1 MPSHQSKPLT
11 VPLAVPSASSVV
23 SLPEDQP
30 PVLLVVIDTEEE
42 FDWYES
48 FDRSKTSVGHMRS
61 IGRIQSVFEEF
72 DIRPVYVVDYPVASQ
87 ADGAEPLRELVAS
100 GRAEVGAHLHPWV
113 SPPHEEEVNAF
124 HSYPGNLP
132 PELERRKLEQ
142 LTDTIEREIGARPQV
157 YKAGRYGL
165 GHATPATLS
174 ALGFTV
180 DLSPCPPFDYRAD
193 GGPDYSGFPVEP
205 FWHGAASEGGVL
217 AIPTTGAYVGLARA
231 GAHRL
236 YKLATDTPLARLRL
250 PGILSRLGIVERL
263 MLSPEGYDP
272 VHHERITRSLLRQG
286 CRTFTFS
293 FHSPSVKPGCTP
305 YVRDE
310 RDLERFLDACRRY
323 FELFLGEL
331 GGVSQTA
338 LELRETVALA
348 GSGPAAVSG
357 TRSAG

>member
-1 MPSHQSKPLT
+1 VSPKPIEPIA
-11 VPLAVPSASSVV
+11 PLAVPTPDAIVRI
-23 SLPEDQP
+23 PADRP
-30 PVLLVVIDTEEE
+30 PTLLVVIDTEEE
-42 FDWYES
+42 FDWYEA
-48 FDRSKTSVGHMRS
+48 FDRSRTGVGHMRL
-61 IGRIQSVFEEF
+61 IGRVQEVFEEF
-72 DIRPVYVVDYPVASQ
+72 DIRPVYVVDYPIASQ
-87 ADGAEPLRELVAS
+87 TDGAEPLRELVAS

-132 PELERRKLEQ
+132 PELEREKLERLAAMIQ
-142 LTDTIEREIGARPQV
+142 ERIGMRPRV

-165 GHATPATLS
+165 GRATPATLA

-193 GGPDYSGFPVEP
+193 GGPDYSAFPVEP
-205 FWHGAASEGGVL
+205 FWHATKNGDERVL
-217 AIPTTGAYVGLARA
+217 AIPTTGAYVGFVEG

-236 YKLATDTPLARLRL
+236 YTLATQTALAKLRL
-250 PGILSRLGIVERL
+250 PGILSRLGAVERL

-272 VHHERITRSLLRQG
+272 VHHERITRTLLRRG

-323 FELFLGEL
+323 FELFLGRL
-331 GGVSQTA
+331 GGVSRTA
-338 LELRETVALA
+338 LELREELTGNGL
-348 GSGPAAVSG
+348 GSAAVSG
-357 TRSAG
+357 TRGAG